1 LPEET
6 EKLFPQEAICEIYF
20 NEEWQDVKPGTY
32 KEYSTTYGLFTSYV
46 DATDNKIVFVVDRIV
61 QGWKLDPD
69 LVVLE
74 PENLETQKEL
84 TK

>member
-1 LPEET
+1 MLPEEADT
-6 EKLFPQEAICEIYF
+6 PIFPQNAICEIYY

-32 KEYSTTYGLFTSYV
+32 KEYNTTYGLFTSYI

-69 LVVLE
+69 LVVFE
-74 PENLETQKEL
+74 PAQEEL